1 MFGRDALVVRVGMT
15 AAVSARRRL
24 ARGWVLASLAIALL
38 PAASHGQQ
46 LTPRQGATALMGGGI
61 TGPEIDAVAAV
72 LAQQIATFPVGTSS
86 GGFTLQIDRETGVQ
100 VLKSPSFGPL
110 FSERASTLGS
120 QGMLAVGISA
130 QSTRFVSMEGRS
142 LQNGDLRSRAVLGG
156 EIVDIDRYT
165 LNASTQTTNLSV
177 SYAADDN
184 IDIGVIV
191 PIVRISLNGTGTSL
205 NLRSG
210 RPDQRVVDATGAGL
224 GDVIVR
230 GKWNFFERRG
240 GGLAAVTEV
249 FLPTGSEERLSTT
262 GRVRVRPTLVAS
274 ATVGNFSPH
283 VNLGYTFGG
292 RGSDVRQSS
301 VYLPTIVS
309 GASGDELNFAIGADL
324 TPVGP
329 LTVFTD
335 LVGRSMRNTV
345 RFYEGKGLLERLG
358 PGAPPIMTFVPYVGS
373 LNTHLAAVGARTMVM
388 GANALIS
395 FALLFPLTDGGLKP
409 GLTPVVGFEYTF
421 K

>member
-1 MFGRDALVVRVGMT
+1 M
-15 AAVSARRRL
+15 
-24 ARGWVLASLAIALL
+24 
-38 PAASHGQQ
+38 
-46 LTPRQGATALMGGGI
+46 TPRQGAVALMGGGV

-86 GGFTLQIDRETGVQ
+86 GGFTLRIDRETGVQ

-120 QGMLAVGISA
+120 QGMLAVGVSA

-156 EIVDIDRYT
+156 EVVDVDRFT
-165 LNASTQTTNLSV
+165 LNASTQTTNLSI
-177 SYAADDN
+177 SYAADDAV
-184 IDIGVIV
+184 DVGVII
-191 PIVRISLNGTGTSL
+191 PLVRIGLNGTGTSL
-205 NLRSG
+205 NVRTG
-210 RPDQRVVDATGAGL
+210 RADQRVVDAAGAGI

-230 GKWNFFERRG
+230 GKWNFFERRS

-249 FLPTGSEERLSTT
+249 FLPTGSDERLSTT
-262 GRVRVRPTLVAS
+262 GRVRVRPSLVAS
-274 ATVGNFSPH
+274 ATLGTFSPH

-292 RGSDVRQSS
+292 KGSEVRQSAG
-301 VYLPTIVS
+301 YLPTIVS
-309 GASGDELNFAIGADL
+309 GAAGDELNFALGADV
-324 TPVGP
+324 TPIGP

-335 LVGRSMRNTV
+335 LIGRSMRSTV
-345 RFYEGKGLLERLG
+345 RFYEGQGALERLG
-358 PGAPPIMTFVPYVGS
+358 AGAPPIMTFVPYVGS
-373 LNTHLAAVGARTMVM
+373 LNSNLGAVGARTMIM
-388 GANALIS
+388 GANALVS